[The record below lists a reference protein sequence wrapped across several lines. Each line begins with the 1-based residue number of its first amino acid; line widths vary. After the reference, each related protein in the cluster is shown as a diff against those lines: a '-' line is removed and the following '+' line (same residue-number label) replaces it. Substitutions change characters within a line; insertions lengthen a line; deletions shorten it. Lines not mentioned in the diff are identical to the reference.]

1 MPRNKRSDVIQGP
14 TKIRVIL
21 IDADGHESATT
32 DVPLVVDSPELREAI
47 ATLTKAVNEISEKLE
62 LLTS

>member
-21 IDADGHESATT
+21 IDADGNESATT
-32 DVPLVVDSPELREAI
+32 DLPLVVDSPELREAI
-47 ATLTKAVNEISEKLE
+47 ATLTKAVNEIGEKLE